1 VIVGVLR
8 QVISTDEIRTI
19 DWQRHL
25 RELTDRPKFGSRQYV
40 DLLDIADVLDAEG
53 EASEATVVR
62 LVAATTSMR
71 LQAGTANNLFHPL
84 LRVGGDVST
93 CIEDY
98 DAADVACLQV
108 LAETAA
114 YPWLKARFAD
124 VTCIVGQRLGLKMW
138 RYGKIAAS
146 AYLEH
151 CEQVMCGENAVASRE
166 EMQRGLE
173 LACMFCKSDREL
185 HDRYWNVI
193 EAAIRH
199 ALAQGWPG
207 VFFPL
212 SELVRGRNRE
222 LTYQLAPVFEQHAAQ
237 IAAPGEAYH
246 PENAQTCLE
255 IAARYWERN
264 RDDASA
270 RRCQQAAAELLIERA
285 RLPSQAMLKADWLAE
300 GIAKLRQYGGD
311 RNRIRELLTELA
323 DVRRT
328 ILDEMHS
335 HEVPLDV
342 RSLIEHVRTTVVGPT
357 EQEGLMQLA
366 YGIGHGP
373 RFDDVHQSV
382 INTHEKYPIT
392 DMFGKVHYNSEGV
405 PIARQDAFDPN
416 NEEHTYRKMVEQV
429 HDVDF
434 MIATPGIFEA
444 IDVFNEKFE
453 PSLST
458 FVLYAQR
465 SPGIPEGHEDS
476 IARGLMA
483 GFNHDW
489 LEVAAFLIPQT
500 EAIVRNILKRHG
512 KNTLVDRGDGTE
524 EEMSLNQLLEC
535 GDANGV
541 LGKDFVFQLR
551 ALLTE
556 KSGYNLRN
564 LYTHGLLSDDSL
576 HNHGLFNLW
585 WILLRMILFVPWGH
599 DWMQA
604 RMRQHQ
610 KAPDEGQSILDA

>member
-1 VIVGVLR
+1 MGVLG
-8 QVISTDEIRTI
+8 QVISTDEILAI

-25 RELTDRPKFGSRQYV
+25 REPTEQPGLRSRPYAH
-40 DLLDIADVLDAEG
+40 LLGIADVLDAEG
-53 EASEATVVR
+53 KASEATVVR
-62 LVAATTSMR
+62 LVAATISMR

-84 LRVGGDVST
+84 LRSGDDVST

-98 DAADVACLQV
+98 DSADVACLQI
-108 LAETAA
+108 LTETAA
-114 YPWLKARFAD
+114 DPWLKARFAD
-124 VTCIVGQRLGLKMW
+124 VTCIAGQRLGLKMW

-151 CEQVMCGENAVASRE
+151 CEEVMCGENGVASRE

-185 HDRYWNVI
+185 HDRYWNLI

-207 VFFPL
+207 VFLPL

-222 LTYQLAPVFEQHAAQ
+222 LAHQLAPVFEQHAAQ
-237 IAAPGEAYH
+237 IAAPGDSYH

-285 RLPSQAMLKADWLAE
+285 KMPSQAMLKADWMAE

-328 ILDEMHS
+328 IMEEMQL
-335 HEVPLDV
+335 HEFPLDV
-342 RSLIEHVRTTVVGPT
+342 RPLIEHVRATVVGPT

-373 RFDDVHQSV
+373 RFDSVHQSV
-382 INTHEKYPIT
+382 LDNHEQHPIV
-392 DMFGKVHYNSEGV
+392 DMFAQIHYNSEGV
-405 PIARQDAFDPN
+405 PVARRDAFDPS
-416 NEEHTYRKMVEQV
+416 NEEHAYQKMVEQAR
-429 HDVDF
+429 DIDF
-434 MIATPGIFEA
+434 MVATPSIFEA

-453 PSLST
+453 PSLNT
-458 FVLYAQR
+458 FVLYAHR
-465 SPGIPEGHEDS
+465 SPGIPDGHEDS

-489 LEVAAFLIPQT
+489 LEVAAFLIPQV
-500 EAIVRNILKRHG
+500 EAIVRNIYKRHG
-512 KNTLVDRGDGTE
+512 NSTLADRGDGTE
-524 EEMSLNQLLEC
+524 EEMSLNQLLEG
-535 GDANGV
+535 GDANEV

-576 HNHGLFNLW
+576 HTHGLFNLW
-585 WILLRMILFVPWGH
+585 WILLRMILFVPWGY

-604 RMRQHQ
+604 RVRQRQ
-610 KAPDEGQSILDA
+610 NSRYEGHPALEA